1 MSGRDNRGAGG
12 GGGGG
17 HQPLSSAMGKLKE
30 KLTRAGDDQGYHRVE
45 SNLSTSNTAT
55 SLDTI
60 LPEDPFLF
68 PQAAPHRHPQPRPQ
82 QQPQQQHQ
90 HQQLRLLEDEPP
102 LSFRPLLED
111 DDINEPPTQALQQRT
126 PVRASGSL
134 ELTPLPP
141 PPTSQEIREH
151 RDRQQRSVP
160 LPVEELQ
167 RSKQSLKGSRVS
179 FEKNN
184 ASSKQAAESSDDDS
198 FEDKRIGF
206 QQQKATSVDHKGIL
220 KDLKHILANDNRR
233 QFQAKKHV
241 SLDVK
246 GTRFLQ
252 DLLKESSSEE
262 EFHKTRR
269 EFQGRKHQSLD
280 PRVTFKL
287 DKVLQGSSTDS
298 DEEGDDAEHKRLIH
312 RPKDITKPVI
322 IDLKDLESESDED
335 FHTSR
340 QHFQQQRSIS
350 TDSRKS
356 RRLYEMDEMG
366 NKRGENI
373 RHAVP
378 FVRQITEDGKP
389 KLEVYRPTTNPIY
402 IWTQVL
408 AALSVSL
415 GSLVVGFVSA
425 YTSPALVSMTNGNIT
440 SFEVTAQAASWVGG
454 IMPLAGLAG
463 GIAGGP
469 FIEYLG
475 RRNTILATAIPFIVS
490 SLLIA
495 CAVNV
500 AMVLAGR
507 FLAGFCVGIASLSLP
522 VYLGETVQP
531 EVRGTLGLLPTAFG
545 NIGILLCFVAGTYMD
560 WSMLAFLGAALPVP
574 FLVLMFLIPETPR
587 WFVSRGR
594 EERARK
600 ALTWLRGKEAD
611 VEPELKGLMRSQA
624 DADRQATQNKMLELL
639 KRNNLKPLSISLGLM
654 FFQQLSG
661 INAVIFYTV
670 SIFKDA
676 GSTIDGNVC
685 TIIVGV
691 VNFLATF
698 IATLLIDRA
707 GRKILL
713 YVSNIAMIITLFVL
727 GGFFYCKAHGP
738 DVSHLGWLPLSCFVI
753 YILGFSLGF
762 GPIPWLMMGEI
773 LPSKIRGSAASVATA
788 FNWSCTFVVTK
799 TFQDMIDFMGAH
811 GAFWLFGSICFIG
824 LFFVILYVPETQGKT
839 LEDIERKMMGRVRR
853 MSSVANMKPLA
864 FNM

>member
-1 MSGRDNRGAGG
+1 MKI
-12 GGGGG
+12 
-17 HQPLSSAMGKLKE
+17 LM
-30 KLTRAGDDQGYHRVE
+30 RA
-45 SNLSTSNTAT
+45 
-55 SLDTI
+55 DT
-60 LPEDPFLF
+60 
-68 PQAAPHRHPQPRPQ
+68 HV
-82 QQPQQQHQ
+82 
-90 HQQLRLLEDEPP
+90 
-102 LSFRPLLED
+102 SF
-111 DDINEPPTQALQQRT
+111 
-126 PVRASGSL
+126 
-134 ELTPLPP
+134 
-141 PPTSQEIREH
+141 
-151 RDRQQRSVP
+151 SV
-160 LPVEELQ
+160 PVEEP
-167 RSKQSLKGSRVS
+167 
-179 FEKNN
+179 
-184 ASSKQAAESSDDDS
+184 
-198 FEDKRIGF
+198 
-206 QQQKATSVDHKGIL
+206 KAIC
-220 KDLKHILANDNRR
+220 
-233 QFQAKKHV
+233 
-241 SLDVK
+241 
-246 GTRFLQ
+246 
-252 DLLKESSSEE
+252 
-262 EFHKTRR
+262 
-269 EFQGRKHQSLD
+269 
-280 PRVTFKL
+280 TF
-287 DKVLQGSSTDS
+287 S
-298 DEEGDDAEHKRLIH
+298 
-312 RPKDITKPVI
+312 
-322 IDLKDLESESDED
+322 
-335 FHTSR
+335 
-340 QHFQQQRSIS
+340 
-350 TDSRKS
+350 
-356 RRLYEMDEMG
+356 
-366 NKRGENI
+366 
-373 RHAVP
+373 
-378 FVRQITEDGKP
+378 
-389 KLEVYRPTTNPIY
+389 
-402 IWTQVL
+402 QVL

-440 SFEVTAQAASWVGG
+440 SFEVTPQAASWVGG

-469 FIEYLG
+469 LIEYLG

-560 WSMLAFLGAALPVP
+560 WSMLAFLGATLPVP

-600 ALTWLRGKEAD
+600 ALIWLRGKEAD

-624 DADRQATQNKMLELL
+624 DSDRQGSQNKMLELL

-676 GSTIDGNVC
+676 GSTIDGNLC

-713 YVSNIAMIITLFVL
+713 YVSNIAMTITLFVL
-727 GGFFYCKAHGP
+727 GGFFYCKAHGQ
-738 DVSHLGWLPLSCFVI
+738 DVSNLGWLPLSCFVI

-811 GAFWLFGSICFIG
+811 GAFWLFGSICFVG